1 MNATKRW
8 YGGLAAAALA
18 AAAMGCSDSTGGG
31 DAQLTVQLAD
41 APSDLYASAVVEI
54 GRIELVPAEGAPI
67 VVTENGGTHDLLDLQ
82 NGVAA
87 DLASLPIESGR
98 YLQLRLVVNS
108 ASVTLAE
115 GLTFNDGS
123 QTKDLFIPSGAQTG
137 IKINLNDEGE
147 AGIDIVPGE
156 TILLVDFDVSQNF
169 IIQGEP
175 GTPAGITGVLFT
187 PLLRAVVRNVA
198 GSIAGA
204 VTSSG
209 SPLADATV
217 RARLVDP
224 GTIDALQTAE
234 ATAVTD
240 ASGAYKIW
248 FLAPGTYA
256 VSVDGMTGEQTVVV
270 GESEDVTGVNFNF

>member
-1 MNATKRW
+1 MSATKRW

-54 GRIELVPAEGAPI
+54 GRIELIPADGAPV

-87 DLASLPIESGR
+87 DLATLPIESGR
-98 YLQLRLVVNS
+98 YLQLRLFVTS

-123 QTKDLFIPSGAQTG
+123 QTKDLLIPSGAQTG

-147 AGIDIVPGE
+147 AGVDIVPGE

-169 IIQGEP
+169 IIQGAP

-198 GSIAGA
+198 GSISGTVMSAGSA
-204 VTSSG
+204 
-209 SPLADATV
+209 LADATV
-217 RARLVDP
+217 RARLLDP
-224 GTIDALQTAE
+224 GTIDALQTDE

-248 FLAPGTYA
+248 FLAPGSYA

-270 GESEDVTGVNFNF
+270 GESQDVTGVNFNF